1 LLTEPF
7 AFFPKQTAGELRER
21 RMIQPFYGGREK
33 MNAATLFLV
42 FLTLKLIFGLAF
54 LLWRYPRLRDYLPAW
69 PGSPADEAGV

>member
-1 LLTEPF
+1 
-7 AFFPKQTAGELRER
+7 
-21 RMIQPFYGGREK
+21 MIQPFYGGREK